1 MLNQLAVEGFFEN
14 KKTPVEA
21 KVGDLTPQSKA
32 VNVTAKVVSKTEVRE
47 IPMGRDG
54 SPHKVSDALV
64 GDETGV
70 VYLTLWD
77 DNIEK
82 INEADTVRVE
92 NGYVTLFKGNI
103 RLNIGKY
110 GKLELAKEPLS
121 VEVNT
126 ENNVSSKAYEQER
139 RPFRGRGGGRG
150 GYGGGDRGRGG
161 YGGGRRIRRK
171 RQRRQPGSSR
181 WRRLQTEILSFSML
195 ENKSNSF
202 LTFLSFSFVA
212 RGSYISSRN
221 LIMKSQKVVLKLKG
235 GASNCF

>member
-1 MLNQLAVEGFFEN
+1 MAVEGFFEN

-32 VNVTAKVVSKTEVRE
+32 VNVTAKVVSKTEIRE

-54 SPHKVSDALV
+54 SAHKVSDALI

-82 INEADTVRVE
+82 VNEGDTVRIE

-110 GKLELAKEPLS
+110 GKLEPAKEPLT

-126 ENNVSSKAYEQER
+126 ENNVSSKTYEQER
-139 RPFRGRGGGRG
+139 RPFRGGGRG
-150 GYGGGDRGRGG
+150 FGGGGG
-161 YGGGRRIRRK
+161 YGGGRDRRGGGGYGGGGGGYGGG
-171 RQRRQPGSSR
+171 RDRGGDRRGGGS
-181 WRRLQTEILSFSML
+181 
-195 ENKSNSF
+195 
-202 LTFLSFSFVA
+202 
-212 RGSYISSRN
+212 
-221 LIMKSQKVVLKLKG
+221 G
-235 GASNCF
+235 GGYRPRY

>member
-1 MLNQLAVEGFFEN
+1 LAVEGFFEN
-14 KKTPVEA
+14 KKEPVEA

-32 VNVTAKVVSKTEVRE
+32 VNVTAKVVSKTEIRE

-54 SPHKVSDALV
+54 SAHKVSDALI

-82 INEADTVRVE
+82 VNEADTVRIE

-110 GKLELAKEPLS
+110 GKLDQAKEPLT

-139 RPFRGRGGGRG
+139 RPFRSGGRGGGRG
-150 GYGGGDRGRGG
+150 FGGGGGYSGGRDRRGGGG
-161 YGGGRRIRRK
+161 YGGGGYSGGRDSRGGGDRR
-171 RQRRQPGSSR
+171 G
-181 WRRLQTEILSFSML
+181 
-195 ENKSNSF
+195 
-202 LTFLSFSFVA
+202 
-212 RGSYISSRN
+212 G
-221 LIMKSQKVVLKLKG
+221 G
-235 GASNCF
+235 GAGGGYRPRY

>member
-1 MLNQLAVEGFFEN
+1 LAVEGFFEN
-14 KKTPVEA
+14 KKEPVEA

-32 VNVTAKVVSKTEVRE
+32 VNVTAKVVSKTEIRE

-54 SPHKVSDALV
+54 SPHKVSDALI

-82 INEADTVRVE
+82 VNEGDTVRVE

-110 GKLELAKEPLS
+110 GKLELATTPLE

-126 ENNVSSKAYEQER
+126 ENNVSSKTYEQER
-139 RPFRGRGGGRG
+139 RPFRGGRGFGGG
-150 GYGGGDRGRGG
+150 GYGGRDRRGGGGYGGGG
-161 YGGGRRIRRK
+161 YGGGRDRR
-171 RQRRQPGSSR
+171 
-181 WRRLQTEILSFSML
+181 
-195 ENKSNSF
+195 
-202 LTFLSFSFVA
+202 
-212 RGSYISSRN
+212 
-221 LIMKSQKVVLKLKG
+221 G
-235 GASNCF
+235 GGGGGGYRPRY

>member
-1 MLNQLAVEGFFEN
+1 MAVEGFFEN
-14 KKTPVEA
+14 KKEPVEA

-32 VNVTAKVVSKTEVRE
+32 VNVTAKVVSKTEIRE

-54 SPHKVSDALV
+54 SPHKVSDALI

-82 INEADTVRVE
+82 VNEGDTVRVE

-110 GKLELAKEPLS
+110 GKLEPAANPLE

-126 ENNVSSKAYEQER
+126 ENNVSSKTYEQER
-139 RPFRGRGGGRG
+139 RPFRSGGRGFGGGGYGGRG
-150 GYGGGDRGRGG
+150 GDRRGGGGYGGGG
-161 YGGGRRIRRK
+161 YGGGRDR
-171 RQRRQPGSSR
+171 
-181 WRRLQTEILSFSML
+181 
-195 ENKSNSF
+195 
-202 LTFLSFSFVA
+202 
-212 RGSYISSRN
+212 RGS
-221 LIMKSQKVVLKLKG
+221 G
-235 GASNCF
+235 GGGYRPRY

>member
-1 MLNQLAVEGFFEN
+1 LAVEGFFEN
-14 KKTPVEA
+14 KKEPVEA

-32 VNVTAKVVSKTEVRE
+32 VNVTAKVVSKTEIRE

-54 SPHKVSDALV
+54 SPHKVSDALI

-82 INEADTVRVE
+82 VNDGDTVRIE

-110 GKLELAKEPLS
+110 GKLEPAATPLS
-121 VEVNT
+121 AEVNT

-139 RPFRGRGGGRG
+139 RPFRGGRGGGRG
-150 GYGGGDRGRGG
+150 GFGGGGGG
-161 YGGGRRIRRK
+161 YGGGRDRRGGGGYGGG
-171 RQRRQPGSSR
+171 RDSRGGGDRRGGGGS
-181 WRRLQTEILSFSML
+181 
-195 ENKSNSF
+195 
-202 LTFLSFSFVA
+202 
-212 RGSYISSRN
+212 
-221 LIMKSQKVVLKLKG
+221 G
-235 GASNCF
+235 GGYRPRY

>member
-1 MLNQLAVEGFFEN
+1 MAVEGFFEN

-32 VNVTAKVVSKTEVRE
+32 VNVTAKVVSKTEIRE

-54 SPHKVSDALV
+54 SAHKVSDALI

-82 INEADTVRVE
+82 VKEADTVRIE

-110 GKLELAKEPLS
+110 GKLDQAKEPLT

-126 ENNVSSKAYEQER
+126 ENNVSSKTYEQER
-139 RPFRGRGGGRG
+139 RPFRGGGRG
-150 GYGGGDRGRGG
+150 FGGGGG
-161 YGGGRRIRRK
+161 YGGGRDRRGGGGYGGGGGGYGGG
-171 RQRRQPGSSR
+171 RDRGDRRGGGSG
-181 WRRLQTEILSFSML
+181 
-195 ENKSNSF
+195 
-202 LTFLSFSFVA
+202 
-212 RGSYISSRN
+212 GS
-221 LIMKSQKVVLKLKG
+221 G
-235 GASNCF
+235 GGYRPRY

>member
-1 MLNQLAVEGFFEN
+1 MAVEGFFEN
-14 KKTPVEA
+14 KKEPVEA

-32 VNVTAKVVSKTEVRE
+32 VNVTAKVVSKTEIRE

-54 SPHKVSDALV
+54 SAHKVSDALI

-82 INEADTVRVE
+82 VNEADTVRIE

-110 GKLELAKEPLS
+110 GKLEPAKEPLT

-126 ENNVSSKAYEQER
+126 ENNVSSKTYEQER
-139 RPFRGRGGGRG
+139 RPFRSGG
-150 GYGGGDRGRGG
+150 GG
-161 YGGGRRIRRK
+161 YGGGRDRRGGGYGSGGGGGGYGGG
-171 RQRRQPGSSR
+171 RDSRGGDRRGGGS
-181 WRRLQTEILSFSML
+181 
-195 ENKSNSF
+195 
-202 LTFLSFSFVA
+202 
-212 RGSYISSRN
+212 
-221 LIMKSQKVVLKLKG
+221 G
-235 GASNCF
+235 GAGGGYRPRY

>member
-1 MLNQLAVEGFFEN
+1 MAVEGFFE
-14 KKTPVEA
+14 KKQPVEA

-32 VNVTAKVVSKTEVRE
+32 VNVTAKVVSKTEIRE

-54 SPHKVSDALV
+54 SAHKVSDALI

-82 INEADTVRVE
+82 VNEADTVRIE

-110 GKLELAKEPLS
+110 GKLEPAKEPLA

-126 ENNVSSKAYEQER
+126 ENNVSSKTYEQER
-139 RPFRGRGGGRG
+139 RPFRSGGRGFGGGGG
-150 GYGGGDRGRGG
+150 GYGGRDRRGGSGGGYGGGG
-161 YGGGRRIRRK
+161 YGGGRDRGGDRRGG
-171 RQRRQPGSSR
+171 GSG
-181 WRRLQTEILSFSML
+181 
-195 ENKSNSF
+195 
-202 LTFLSFSFVA
+202 
-212 RGSYISSRN
+212 GS
-221 LIMKSQKVVLKLKG
+221 G
-235 GASNCF
+235 GGYRPRY

>member
-14 KKTPVEA
+14 KKEPVEA

-32 VNVTAKVVSKTEVRE
+32 VNVTAKVVSKTEIRE

-54 SPHKVSDALV
+54 SPHKVSDALI

-82 INEADTVRVE
+82 VNDGDTVRIE

-110 GKLELAKEPLS
+110 GKLEPAATPLAA
-121 VEVNT
+121 EVNT

-139 RPFRGRGGGRG
+139 RPFRSGGRGGGRG
-150 GYGGGDRGRGG
+150 FGGGGG
-161 YGGGRRIRRK
+161 YGGRDRRGGSGGGFGGDRRGGD
-171 RQRRQPGSSR
+171 RRGGS
-181 WRRLQTEILSFSML
+181 
-195 ENKSNSF
+195 
-202 LTFLSFSFVA
+202 
-212 RGSYISSRN
+212 
-221 LIMKSQKVVLKLKG
+221 G
-235 GASNCF
+235 GGYRPRY

>member
-1 MLNQLAVEGFFEN
+1 MAVEGFFEN
-14 KKTPVEA
+14 KKEPVEA
-21 KVGDLTPQSKA
+21 KVGDLTPESKA

-54 SPHKVSDALV
+54 SAHKVSDALI

-82 INEADTVRVE
+82 VNEADTVRIE

-110 GKLELAKEPLS
+110 GKLEAAKEPLT

-126 ENNVSSKAYEQER
+126 ENNVSSKTYEQER
-139 RPFRGRGGGRG
+139 RPFRSGGRGGGRG
-150 GYGGGDRGRGG
+150 FGGGGGG
-161 YGGGRRIRRK
+161 YGGGRDRRGGSGGGYGGGGYGGG
-171 RQRRQPGSSR
+171 RDSRGGDRRGGGSG
-181 WRRLQTEILSFSML
+181 
-195 ENKSNSF
+195 
-202 LTFLSFSFVA
+202 
-212 RGSYISSRN
+212 GS
-221 LIMKSQKVVLKLKG
+221 G
-235 GASNCF
+235 GGYRPRY

>member
-1 MLNQLAVEGFFEN
+1 MQREGSSVLELKTRMLKQLAVEGFFES
-14 KKTPVEA
+14 KRQPVEA

-32 VNVTAKVVSKTEVRE
+32 VNVTAKVVSKTEIRE

-82 INEADTVRVE
+82 VNEGNSVRVE

-110 GKLELAKEPLS
+110 GKLEPAKEALS

-126 ENNVSSKAYEQER
+126 ENNVSSKTYEQER
-139 RPFRGRGGGRG
+139 RPYRGGGRG
-150 GYGGGDRGRGG
+150 GGYGGRGRGG
-161 YGGGRRIRRK
+161 GYGGRDRGDRDRRGGGY
-171 RQRRQPGSSR
+171 RQR
-181 WRRLQTEILSFSML
+181 
-195 ENKSNSF
+195 
-202 LTFLSFSFVA
+202 
-212 RGSYISSRN
+212 Y
-221 LIMKSQKVVLKLKG
+221 
-235 GASNCF
+235 

>member
-1 MLNQLAVEGFFEN
+1 LAVEGFFEN
-14 KKTPVEA
+14 KRQPVEA
-21 KVGDLTPQSKA
+21 KVGELTPQSRA
-32 VNVTAKVVSKTEVRE
+32 VNITAKVVSKTEIRD

-54 SPHKVSDALV
+54 SAHKVCDALI

-82 INEADTVRVE
+82 VNEGDSVRIE

-110 GKLELAKEPLS
+110 GKLEPAKEPLT

-139 RPFRGRGGGRG
+139 RPFRGGGRG
-150 GYGGGDRGRGG
+150 FGGGGGG
-161 YGGGRRIRRK
+161 YGGGRDRRGGGGFGGGSGGG
-171 RQRRQPGSSR
+171 RDRDRRGGGSG
-181 WRRLQTEILSFSML
+181 
-195 ENKSNSF
+195 
-202 LTFLSFSFVA
+202 
-212 RGSYISSRN
+212 GS
-221 LIMKSQKVVLKLKG
+221 G
-235 GASNCF
+235 GGYRPRY

>member
-1 MLNQLAVEGFFEN
+1 LAVEGFFEN
-14 KKTPVEA
+14 KKQPVEA

-54 SPHKVSDALV
+54 SAHKVSDALI

-82 INEADTVRVE
+82 VNEGDTVRIE

-110 GKLELAKEPLS
+110 GKLEPAKEPLT

-126 ENNVSSKAYEQER
+126 ENNVSSKTYEQER
-139 RPFRGRGGGRG
+139 RPFRAA
-150 GYGGGDRGRGG
+150 DED
-161 YGGGRRIRRK
+161 
-171 RQRRQPGSSR
+171 SAVAAD
-181 WRRLQTEILSFSML
+181 TVEETDVVVAAADTAAVEI
-195 ENKSNSF
+195 E
-202 LTFLSFSFVA
+202 TDAVA
-212 RGSYISSRN
+212 VAAADTD
-221 LIMKSQKVVLKLKG
+221 QDTKLPM
-235 GASNCF
+235 C